1 MPTYKGSGVIKRGG
15 YVICMDMVTAEAAA
29 VMVVT
34 DMVATDMATAAPLR

>member
-15 YVICMDMVTAEAAA
+15 FVICMDMVTAEAAA

-34 DMVATDMATAAPLR
+34 DMDMATAAHLR